1 MYQYKAKLDRVVDGD
16 TVHALIDLGFH
27 TWRKV
32 DIRLNGIDAPETRTR
47 DEEEKVRGLA
57 AKQRL
62 IDILE
67 ANGNEFELIS
77 HSIDKYG
84 RTLGTILIAEKNIN
98 QQLVQEGHAVK
109 YGK

>member
-1 MYQYKAKLDRVVDGD
+1 MYQYKAKLERVVDGD
-16 TVHALIDLGFH
+16 TVHAMVDLGFY
-27 TWRKV
+27 TWRKIN
-32 DIRLNGIDAPETRTR
+32 IRLYDIDAPETRTR
-47 DEEEKVRGLA
+47 NEDEKVKGFA

-62 IDILE
+62 IEILE

-77 HSIDKYG
+77 HNIDKYG
-84 RTLGTILIAEKNIN
+84 RTLGTIIIAEKNIN